1 MDTQVAHFADDKYP
15 LVLRVLH
22 WIRALLIFWQLWMGW
37 TMVRLSDDL
46 PAKFDWYYPTHK
58 QFGILTLLL
67 VLVQLSIRSRRTLP
81 AAPAGLAT
89 WEKKCSKATHYLL
102 YGLAVVVPLMGY
114 SMSSTYTQSD
124 GVPFFLIHLPELLP
138 KNDNWFRVFQWL
150 HRTLAYTLLVLVV
163 FHILGALKHRFLDAD
178 RRNDVLRRML

>member
-1 MDTQVAHFADDKYP
+1 MEIQMANVAEDKYP
-15 LVLRVLH
+15 LALRLLH
-22 WIRALLIFWQLWMGW
+22 WARALLIFGQLWMGW

-67 VLVQLSIRSRRTLP
+67 VLVQLSIRSRTTLP
-81 AAPAGLAT
+81 PRPAGLAT
-89 WEKKCSKATHYLL
+89 WEKKGAKVAHYLL
-102 YGLAVVVPLMGY
+102 YALAIVVPLMGY
-114 SMSSTYTQSD
+114 SMSSTFTQSD
-124 GVPFFLIHLPELLP
+124 GVPFFFMRLPEVLP
-138 KNDNWFRVFQWL
+138 KNDNWFKVFQWL
-150 HRTLAYTLLVLVV
+150 HRTLAYTLLALVV